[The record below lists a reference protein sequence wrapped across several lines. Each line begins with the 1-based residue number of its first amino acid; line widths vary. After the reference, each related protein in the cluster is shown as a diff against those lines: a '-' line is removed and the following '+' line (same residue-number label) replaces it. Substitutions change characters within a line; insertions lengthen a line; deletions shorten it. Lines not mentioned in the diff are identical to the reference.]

1 MNELKVNG
9 SQEFMGID
17 IPIIEGG
24 FGEDKKCISDKTIS
38 IIHNTSNP
46 EVRRLIKDNIK
57 RFTESI
63 DFIDLKQ
70 RVGDTHTLE
79 LLQVLCYAKQS
90 ITQAE
95 HIYLLSERGYA
106 KLIKIMDTDIAWET
120 HVKLIDEY
128 FVLRKQVSIMLSEED
143 KYILKLYHADTKE
156 EMLMIAK
163 QHEQEIVQ
171 PLRDS
176 VDRYERFLC
185 EKTGMLTKTDL
196 ATKLDTKTQTLAA
209 RLKKVGVYTKT
220 SQISGDFLKKYPD
233 TKIVIECDNT
243 YTDTNGNE
251 HTKSD
256 FQWTFEGAKVLV
268 DYLIE
273 LGMVTYTDN
282 NGFKLNVA

>member
-1 MNELKVNG
+1 
-9 SQEFMGID
+9 
-17 IPIIEGG
+17 
-24 FGEDKKCISDKTIS
+24 
-38 IIHNTSNP
+38 
-46 EVRRLIKDNIK
+46 
-57 RFTESI
+57 
-63 DFIDLKQ
+63 
-70 RVGDTHTLE
+70 
-79 LLQVLCYAKQS
+79 
-90 ITQAE
+90 
-95 HIYLLSERGYA
+95 
-106 KLIKIMDTDIAWET
+106 MDTDIAWET
-120 HVKLIDEY
+120 HDKLIDEY